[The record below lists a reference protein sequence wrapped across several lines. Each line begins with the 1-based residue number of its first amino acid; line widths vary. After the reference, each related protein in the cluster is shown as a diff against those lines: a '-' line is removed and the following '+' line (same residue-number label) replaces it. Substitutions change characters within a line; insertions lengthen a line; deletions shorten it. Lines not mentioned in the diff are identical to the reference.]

1 MFSRD
6 SLHLWILGAGLAA
19 VVGGF
24 LAVRAASL
32 PPTWGQYGH
41 WRGAA
46 LQEQADKP
54 RNVTARADCLG
65 CHQTPK
71 HAFGKKHQTVLCSE
85 CHGQGRNHIQDC
97 KAKQAA
103 LPQGATLTC
112 EHDHIKPERL
122 VHICAHCHA
131 QVVGRPASHP
141 QIDIAEHLKEQ
152 EAKDPKSQMACLQCH
167 QAHDPSEEP
176 EEAESDDAEEKDD
189 DGAGAEKPAVVPGAA
204 TPAEAATPTAAPT
217 ATEGEES

>member
-6 SLHLWILGAGLAA
+6 SLHLWILAAALAA

-46 LQEQADKP
+46 LKELSDQP
-54 RNVTARADCLG
+54 RKVTTRADCLG

-71 HAFGKKHQTVLCSE
+71 HAFGKKHQTVLCTE
-85 CHGQGRNHIQDC
+85 CHGQGRSHIQDC
-97 KAKQAA
+97 TTKQAA

-112 EHDHIKPERL
+112 AHDNIKPERL
-122 VHICAHCHA
+122 VHTCAHCHA
-131 QVVGRPASHP
+131 QVVGRPKDHP

-176 EEAESDDAEEKDD
+176 EEAESEDGDKDED
-189 DGAGAEKPAVVPGAA
+189 EDGSAEKPAIAPTAA
-204 TPAEAATPTAAPT
+204 TPADAATPTAPAT